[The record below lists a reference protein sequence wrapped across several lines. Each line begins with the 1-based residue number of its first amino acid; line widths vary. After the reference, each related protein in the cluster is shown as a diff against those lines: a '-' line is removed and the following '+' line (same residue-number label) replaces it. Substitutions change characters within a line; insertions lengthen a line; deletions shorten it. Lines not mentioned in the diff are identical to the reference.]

1 MQNYIIAYDVFHP
14 KRLYKI
20 KKLAY
25 SYAMGGQKSAL
36 EALIQTNHTTTNQ
49 KIDTHYYEFVK
60 ELRQIMQ
67 PNVSQGIYPK
77 IDYYHKTLGIN
88 LKGHLYDIHQ
98 HQTLT
103 KKEAFSAYEY
113 FYNNREN
120 LHIYK

>member
-1 MQNYIIAYDVFHP
+1 MNVYE
-14 KRLYKI
+14 KI
-20 KKLAY
+20 DAIF
-25 SYAMGGQKSAL
+25 SGQAEDRPVWANEIL
-36 EALIQTNHTTTNQ
+36 EELRTIKALIQTNHTTTNH

-77 IDYYHKTLGIN
+77 IDYHNKTLGIN
-88 LKGHLYDIHQ
+88 FKGHLYDIHQ